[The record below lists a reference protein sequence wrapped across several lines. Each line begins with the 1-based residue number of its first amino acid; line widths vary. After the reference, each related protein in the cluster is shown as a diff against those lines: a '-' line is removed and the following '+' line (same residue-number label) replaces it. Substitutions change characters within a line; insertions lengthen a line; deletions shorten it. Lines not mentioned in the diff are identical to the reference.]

1 MARVGSR
8 FKKIFEE
15 AQQHPAYWMEDLR
28 LQFLEGIS
36 AIMESQ
42 GITQKELADRMGVSE
57 AYISKVFNDNVEK
70 NFTLKTLVELG
81 KAVNAEIKI
90 IVTPQKAKGSDLL
103 YQQEWFELLQSLDYL
118 NNDEIVAHDE
128 TSSQESHSHED
139 KSLKPVAA

>member
-15 AQQHPAYWMEDLR
+15 AQRHPAYWMEDLR

-57 AYISKVFNDNVEK
+57 AYISRVFNDNVEK
-70 NFTLKTLVELG
+70 NFTLNTLVELS

-90 IVTPQKAKGSDLL
+90 IVTPKKAKGSDLL
-103 YQQEWFELLQSLDYL
+103 YQQEWFKLLQSLDCL
-118 NNDEIVAHDE
+118 NEYENIAHDE
-128 TSSQESHSHED
+128 TLSRESHSHED

>member
-1 MARVGSR
+1 MAKVGSR

-15 AQQHPAYWMEDLR
+15 AHRHPAYWMEDLR

-57 AYISKVFNDNVEK
+57 AYISRVFNDNVEK
-70 NFTLKTLVELG
+70 NFTLNTLVELS

-90 IVTPQKAKGSDLL
+90 IVTPQKAKGPDLL
-103 YQQEWFELLQSLDYL
+103 YQQEWFKLLQSLDNL
-118 NNDEIVAHDE
+118 NEILEGRVFNLE
-128 TSSQESHSHED
+128 F
-139 KSLKPVAA
+139 

>member
-1 MARVGSR
+1 MAKVGSR

-57 AYISKVFNDNVEK
+57 AYISRVFNDNVEK
-70 NFTLKTLVELG
+70 NFTLNTLVELS

-90 IVTPQKAKGSDLL
+90 IVTPKKANGSDSL
-103 YQQEWFELLQSLDYL
+103 YQQEWFKLLQSLDNL
-118 NNDEIVAHDE
+118 NEIRP
-128 TSSQESHSHED
+128 QIFR
-139 KSLKPVAA
+139 

>member
-1 MARVGSR
+1 MAKVGSR

-15 AQQHPAYWMEDLR
+15 AQQHSAYWMEDLR

-57 AYISKVFNDNVEK
+57 AYISRVFNDNVEK
-70 NFTLKTLVELG
+70 NFTLNTLVELS

-90 IVTPQKAKGSDLL
+90 IVTPKKAKGSDLL
-103 YQQEWFELLQSLDYL
+103 YQQE
-118 NNDEIVAHDE
+118 
-128 TSSQESHSHED
+128 
-139 KSLKPVAA
+139 

>member
-1 MARVGSR
+1 MAKVGSR

-57 AYISKVFNDNVEK
+57 AYISRVFNDNVEK
-70 NFTLKTLVELG
+70 NFTLNTLVELS
-81 KAVNAEIKI
+81 KAVNAEVKI
-90 IVTPQKAKGSDLL
+90 IVTPKKTKGSDLL
-103 YQQEWFELLQSLDYL
+103 YQ
-118 NNDEIVAHDE
+118 
-128 TSSQESHSHED
+128 
-139 KSLKPVAA
+139 

>member
-1 MARVGSR
+1 MAKVGSR

-15 AQQHPAYWMEDLR
+15 AQRHPAYWMEDLR

-57 AYISKVFNDNVEK
+57 AYISRVFNDNVEK
-70 NFTLKTLVELG
+70 NFTLNTLVELS

-90 IVTPQKAKGSDLL
+90 IVTSQKAKGPDLL
-103 YQQEWFELLQSLDYL
+103 YQQE
-118 NNDEIVAHDE
+118 
-128 TSSQESHSHED
+128 
-139 KSLKPVAA
+139 

>member
-1 MARVGSR
+1 MAKVGSR

-57 AYISKVFNDNVEK
+57 AYISRVFNDNVEK
-70 NFTLKTLVELG
+70 NFTLNTLVELS

-103 YQQEWFELLQSLDYL
+103 YQQEWFNFLQSLDNL
-118 NNDEIVAHDE
+118 NEYENVAHDE
-128 TSSQESHSHED
+128 TLSRESHSHED

>member
-1 MARVGSR
+1 MARVGSK

-42 GITQKELADRMGVSE
+42 KLTQKELAEKMGVSE

-70 NFTLKTLVELG
+70 NFTLKTLVEIC

-90 IVTPQKAKGSDLL
+90 IVTPKKAGESDGFHR
-103 YQQEWFELLQSLDYL
+103 QEWFELLQSLDYF
-118 NNDEIVAHDE
+118 NDDENITHDE
-128 TSSQESHSHED
+128 TINQESYSCED

>member
-1 MARVGSR
+1 MAKVGSR

-15 AQQHPAYWMEDLR
+15 AQRHPAYWMEDLR

-57 AYISKVFNDNVEK
+57 AYISRVFNDNVEK
-70 NFTLKTLVELG
+70 NFTLNTLVELS

-118 NNDEIVAHDE
+118 NNDENVAHDE